1 MYTKLMDGFTRTLSA
16 NRSTARRQKIRFDR
30 AQRRVFK
37 LNDKRAIFSLKLR
50 HKVKLAN
57 QKKFLFSHS
66 QKMPIRVPHL
76 KFNKALFRTSPN
88 VPLYRFPYD
97 RNCSLLHI
105 RDYFSSQH
113 QVRIPSVV
121 KTDLQETVEED
132 ITSPDNDATT
142 KAEISY
148 RDWYISNLIDE
159 HYGTGVSEY
168 IDAITLIQD
177 STVLLSLRD
186 AQMLGLNDDRINEI
200 KSRDRANERVNVIK
214 DIKDH
219 NTSAKHYLRRTNSMD
234 LYTRMND
241 QFHEKMDGIR
251 KFAFGL
257 NKKDKNK
264 DKRALSTKRLHN
276 LITDFRKKFRDEH
289 YPFRPYRAI
298 IRPNDVQYVKDDFG
312 DTSDD
317 TKILE
322 RRPKKRRLRTSHYHN
337 LESVTHL
344 TKKLCIF
351 DCRIT
356 KEDDFLPAN
365 IDLFFEFRF
374 LN

>member
-1 MYTKLMDGFTRTLSA
+1 MDGFRRTVSD
-16 NRSTARRQKIRFDR
+16 NPRTARRQDIRFDR

-37 LNDKRAIFSLKLR
+37 QNNKRAIAPLKLR
-50 HKVKLAN
+50 HKIRLAN
-57 QKKFLFSHS
+57 QQRFLVHPF
-66 QKMPIRVPHL
+66 QKLLRWVHHL
-76 KFNKALFRTSPN
+76 QFNKALFRTSPH

-113 QVRIPSVV
+113 QVRIPSVFN
-121 KTDLQETVEED
+121 TDLQETVDDDISPSNDNVMTNSED
-132 ITSPDNDATT
+132 SFKN
-142 KAEISY
+142 
-148 RDWYISNLIDE
+148 WYISNLIDE
-159 HYGTGVSEY
+159 HYGAGASEY
-168 IDAITLIQD
+168 IDAVTLIQD
-177 STVLLSLRD
+177 STVSLSLRD

-200 KSRDRANERVNVIK
+200 KSRDRALERINVIK

-219 NTSAKHYLRRTNSMD
+219 NTSTKHYLRRTNSMVF
-234 LYTRMND
+234 YTRMND
-241 QFHEKMDGIR
+241 EFHEKMDGIR

-257 NKKDKNK
+257 KKKDKDK

-289 YPFRPYRAI
+289 YPFKPYRAI
-298 IRPNDVQYVKDDFG
+298 IRPNDVQYVKDDLG

-317 TKILE
+317 TKMLE
-322 RRPKKRRLRTSHYHN
+322 RRPKKRRSGASHYHN
-337 LESVTHL
+337 LDSVTQL